1 MMIAGR
7 RKELN
12 PLIWVM
18 FVLFLVLLYTLTML
32 KF

>member
-1 MMIAGR
+1 MTIAGR

-18 FVLFLVLLYTLTML
+18 FVLFLILLYTLTIL